1 MQIIKRIP
9 VKQILTETSRQA
21 LKDRFNK
28 KYEQLENECQQL
40 MFEQKKVERN
50 KEYNLTEIRQKFN
63 KEIHLRKERMKRL
76 QYQTSQLETL
86 QDGQELKVDEVETVV
101 NIEEGDH
108 YDELLKDRQIV
119 IKDGI
124 VIRAR

>member
-76 QYQTSQLETL
+76 QYQMSQLETL

>member
-28 KYEQLENECQQL
+28 KYDQLDNESQQL
-40 MFEQKKVERN
+40 QFEQKKIERN
-50 KEYNLTEIRQKFN
+50 KEFNQNEVRQRFN
-63 KEIHLRKERMKRL
+63 KEIRLRRERMKRL
-76 QYQTSQLETL
+76 QYQLNQLETL
-86 QDGQELKVDEVETVV
+86 SNGEELKVDEVETLINV
-101 NIEEGDH
+101 EEGDH
-108 YDELLKDRQIV
+108 YEELLGDRQIV

>member
-9 VKQILTETSRQA
+9 VKQILTESSRQA

-28 KYEQLENECQQL
+28 KYDQLDNECQQL
-40 MFEQKKVERN
+40 LFEQRKMERN
-50 KEYNLTEIRQKFN
+50 KEFNQNDIRQRFS
-63 KEIHLRKERMKRL
+63 KELRLRKERMKRL
-76 QYQTSQLETL
+76 QYQIKQLETL
-86 QDGQELKVDEVETVV
+86 PDGEELKVDEVETVV
-101 NIEEGDH
+101 NVEEGDH
-108 YDELLKDRQIV
+108 YEELLKDRQIV